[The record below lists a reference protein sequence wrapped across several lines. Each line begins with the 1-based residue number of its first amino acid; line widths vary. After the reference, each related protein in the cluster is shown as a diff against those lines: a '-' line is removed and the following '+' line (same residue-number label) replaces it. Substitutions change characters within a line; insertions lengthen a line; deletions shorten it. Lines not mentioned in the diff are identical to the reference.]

1 MTISLVATCASVSS
15 EEWNNLMRSKRKC
28 SYKKLCAI
36 IKKCIPDLYEYLR
49 LDLFN
54 PYHEF
59 TYKTKRHYILTHSF
73 VEYFFEIN

>member
-1 MTISLVATCASVSS
+1 M
-15 EEWNNLMRSKRKC
+15 
-28 SYKKLCAI
+28 
-36 IKKCIPDLYEYLR
+36 PDLYGDLR